1 MNNNRKK
8 LIVGIVYY
16 VLILVVGWFLFKNNP
31 ISLELAQ
38 LLYALIFFLVL
49 PMILIKKG
57 FGEKTEDFN
66 LPVKLFKKQL
76 FFVAIIVFISG
87 LLIWLFMLQWG
98 GSETAKKMIWWN
110 KSILMLAG
118 KNLLIL
124 PIGLF
129 AQEFFFRG
137 FLLNIFRKN
146 FNNIFSVIVV
156 ALLFA
161 IFNSILL
168 EVLFGWQKYLG
179 LFVFGLLL
187 GWIVVKLR
195 SVIFSF
201 FIYWWGMVLLGLWV
215 LVELGRRI

>member
-1 MNNNRKK
+1 M
-8 LIVGIVYY
+8 VGIVYY
-16 VLILVVGWFLFKNNP
+16 VSILLIGWFLLKNSP
-31 ISLELAQ
+31 VSLEVAQ
-38 LLYALIFFLVL
+38 LLYAVIFFFVL
-49 PMILIKKG
+49 PVILIKRG
-57 FGEKTEDFN
+57 FGEKVENFN
-66 LPVKLFKKQL
+66 LPVKLFKRQL
-76 FFVAIIVFISG
+76 FFVISIVAVSS
-87 LLIWLFMLQWG
+87 LLIWFFMVQWG

-110 KSILMLAG
+110 KNMLMLAG
-118 KNLLIL
+118 KNLFIL

-161 IFNSILL
+161 IFNSVLL

-187 GWIVVKLR
+187 SWVVIKLR
-195 SVIFSF
+195 SVVFSF
-201 FIYWWGMVLLGLWV
+201 FVYWWGVVLLSLWI
-215 LVELGRRI
+215 LVEVGKKI

>member
-1 MNNNRKK
+1 M
-8 LIVGIVYY
+8 
-16 VLILVVGWFLFKNNP
+16 
-31 ISLELAQ
+31 
-38 LLYALIFFLVL
+38 
-49 PMILIKKG
+49 
-57 FGEKTEDFN
+57 
-66 LPVKLFKKQL
+66 
-76 FFVAIIVFISG
+76 
-87 LLIWLFMLQWG
+87 
-98 GSETAKKMIWWN
+98 AKKMIWWN
-110 KSILMLAG
+110 KNMLMLAG

-124 PIGLF
+124 PVGLL

-168 EVLFGWQKYLG
+168 EVLFSWQKYLG

-187 GWIVVKLR
+187 GWIVIKLR

-201 FIYWWGMVLLGLWV
+201 FVYWWGVVLLSLWI
-215 LVELGRRI
+215 LVEVGKKI

>member
-1 MNNNRKK
+1 MNDNRKK

-16 VLILVVGWFLFKNNP
+16 VSILLIGWFLFKNNP
-31 ISLELAQ
+31 ISLEIAQ
-38 LLYALIFFLVL
+38 LLYAVVFFFVL

-57 FGEKTEDFN
+57 FREKVEDFN

-76 FFVAIIVFISG
+76 FFAISIVFISG
-87 LLIWLFMLQWG
+87 LLIWFFMVQWG
-98 GSETAKKMIWWN
+98 GSEAAKKMIWWN
-110 KSILMLAG
+110 KSMLMLAG

-124 PIGLF
+124 PIGLL

-161 IFNSILL
+161 IFNSVLL

-187 GWIVVKLR
+187 SWIVIKLR

-201 FIYWWGMVLLGLWV
+201 FVYWWGVVLLSLWV
-215 LVELGRRI
+215 LVELGRKL

>member
-1 MNNNRKK
+1 MNNNRRK
-8 LIVGIVYY
+8 LTVGIIYY
-16 VLILVVGWFLFKNNP
+16 VSILLIGWFLFKNNP
-31 ISLELAQ
+31 ISLEVAQ
-38 LLYALIFFLVL
+38 LLYAVVFFFVL

-57 FGEKTEDFN
+57 FGEKMEDFN
-66 LPVKLFKKQL
+66 LPVKLFRKQL
-76 FFVAIIVFISG
+76 FFAVIIVFISG

-98 GSETAKKMIWWN
+98 GSEMAKKTIWLN
-110 KSILMLAG
+110 KNMLMLAG

-124 PIGLF
+124 PVGLL

-168 EVLFGWQKYLG
+168 EVLFSWQKYLG
-179 LFVFGLLL
+179 LFIFGLLL
-187 GWIVVKLR
+187 GWIVIKLR

-201 FIYWWGMVLLGLWV
+201 FIYWWGVVLLSLWI
-215 LVELGRRI
+215 LVEMGKRI